1 MVRECGQL
9 YRDTKKL
16 AVESEIRRESE
27 GVERR
32 AAENR
37 EGMEKEREGSPWEA
51 RKKILLITQIV

>member
-1 MVRECGQL
+1 M
-9 YRDTKKL
+9 
-16 AVESEIRRESE
+16 ESEIRRESE